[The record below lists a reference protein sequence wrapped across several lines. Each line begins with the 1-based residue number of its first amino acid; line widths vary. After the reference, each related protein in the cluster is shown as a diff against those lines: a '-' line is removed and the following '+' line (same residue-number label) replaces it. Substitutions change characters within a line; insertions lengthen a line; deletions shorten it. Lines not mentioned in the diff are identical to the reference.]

1 MLRALVALAGLMVA
15 STGVTPFDMLGF
27 HMGADPIAE
36 YTVTLVV
43 FVALFF
49 VLKS

>member
-27 HMGADPIAE
+27 HMGADHVAE
-36 YTVTLVV
+36 LTVTMIVLVGM
-43 FVALFF
+43 FF